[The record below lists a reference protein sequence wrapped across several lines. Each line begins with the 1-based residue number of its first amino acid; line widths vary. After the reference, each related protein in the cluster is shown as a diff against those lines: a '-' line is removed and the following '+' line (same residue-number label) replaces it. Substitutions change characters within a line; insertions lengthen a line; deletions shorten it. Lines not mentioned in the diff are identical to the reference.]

1 MSELPVLVT
10 KRDGIHTITLNRPA
24 QLNAFTEAMHIA
36 LAVAFDDAGK
46 DPTCRAIIVT
56 GNGKGFCA
64 GQDLAENF
72 TAAQAGGNA
81 KPDAGARLDKY
92 YNPLMR
98 AIHRLPQP
106 VICAVNGVAAGAGAN
121 FALQCDFVVAARSAK
136 FLQAFAK
143 LGLVPDAGGTWLL
156 PRLVGSARARGLAML
171 AEPLSAE
178 DAERWGLIW
187 KCVDD
192 DKLME
197 EAESI
202 CRRLAALPAD
212 GLTRIKRIMDA
223 SETNSHDAQ
232 LDLERDTQREAGHDP
247 DFREAVA
254 AFVEKRAPKFKR

>member
-1 MSELPVLVT
+1 MRELAHAYETAEKTADIWTIIITGAGRALCTGADVSLVGATEVDGHPTGVEMQGEPFLSTYRQFDVPQEATPPYMTMT
-10 KRDGIHTITLNRPA
+10 K
-24 QLNAFTEAMHIA
+24 
-36 LAVAFDDAGK
+36 
-46 DPTCRAIIVT
+46 
-56 GNGKGFCA
+56 
-64 GQDLAENF
+64 
-72 TAAQAGGNA
+72 
-81 KPDAGARLDKY
+81 
-92 YNPLMR
+92 
-98 AIHRLPQP
+98 P

-192 DKLME
+192 DKLMA

-212 GLTRIKRIMDA
+212 GITRIKRIMDA